1 MRTLAFV
8 AAIALLMP
16 VLPAAAQRST
26 GPAPAPAL
34 PGASGIGPSLGPSI
48 GRASDAIRDGRR
60 SGQLSRGE
68 AKRARRER
76 GQIDTLADRYGADG
90 YLSDSERREIETRA
104 EVLRATVN
112 AERLRGTTPRR

>member
-8 AAIALLMP
+8 AAIALLVP
-16 VLPAAAQRST
+16 VVPVAAQRST

-34 PGASGIGPSLGPSI
+34 PGSSVVGPSL

-76 GQIDTLADRYGADG
+76 GQIDTLADRYSADG
-90 YLSDSERREIETRA
+90 YLSDSERREIDTRA

-112 AERLRGTTPRR
+112 AERLRGDTRRR

>member
-1 MRTLAFV
+1 MHRLAFV

-16 VLPAAAQRST
+16 AFPAAAQRST

-34 PGASGIGPSLGPSI
+34 PGPSGIGPSL

-76 GQIDTLADRYGADG
+76 SQIDTLADRYSADG
-90 YLSDSERREIETRA
+90 YLSDSERREVDTRA

-112 AERLRGTTPRR
+112 AERFRGETKRR

>member
-1 MRTLAFV
+1 MRAFAFI
-8 AAIALLMP
+8 AAIALLVP
-16 VLPAAAQRST
+16 ALPAAAQRST

-34 PGASGIGPSLGPSI
+34 PGPSGIGPSL

-60 SGQLSRGE
+60 SGELSRGE

-76 GQIDTLADRYGADG
+76 GQIDTLADRYSADG
-90 YLSDSERREIETRA
+90 YLSASERREIETRA

-112 AERLRGTTPRR
+112 AERLRGDTKRR